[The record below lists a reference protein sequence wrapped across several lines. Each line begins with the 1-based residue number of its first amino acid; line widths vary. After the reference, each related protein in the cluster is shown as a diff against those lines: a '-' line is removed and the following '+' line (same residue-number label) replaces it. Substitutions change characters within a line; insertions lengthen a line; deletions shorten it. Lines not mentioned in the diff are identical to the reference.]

1 MTDSNSD
8 DIDDASTAIWR
19 VSDNLRLA
27 GVETDA
33 VANALLGRG
42 ILLKLMEGASVEAL
56 AIEVDEIIGTLA
68 RHLADRQ

>member
-1 MTDSNSD
+1 MTESNSD
-8 DIDDASTAIWR
+8 DIDDASIAIWQ
-19 VSDNLRLA
+19 VADNLSLA

-56 AIEVDEIIGTLA
+56 AIEVDEIIGTMT

>member
-1 MTDSNSD
+1 MTENNSE

-19 VSDNLRLA
+19 VTDALRLA

-42 ILLKLMEGASVEAL
+42 ILLKLMDGASVEAL
-56 AIEVDEIIGTLA
+56 AIEVDEIFGTNA